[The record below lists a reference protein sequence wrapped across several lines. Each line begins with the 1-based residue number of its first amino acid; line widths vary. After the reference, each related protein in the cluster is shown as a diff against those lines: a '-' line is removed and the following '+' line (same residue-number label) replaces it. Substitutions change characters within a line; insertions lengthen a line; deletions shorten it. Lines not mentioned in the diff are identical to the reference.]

1 MIGAAGPMAN
11 KDRETQAPGPAGHRR
26 GGDRRRRKWLLNHF
40 IAYLAVLVVA
50 VPVNFLTTPEQPWFL
65 LILVGWGAPLAV
77 HTAWAMGLFDR
88 RGG

>member
-11 KDRETQAPGPAGHRR
+11 PDREPGASGPPRRGR